1 MELSPAFDIVPN
13 ATSEP
18 RSLAMQLCDGRW
30 DISANAIL
38 VDWKF
43 FGFNSL
49 DEVKQYKAKLIEKI
63 QFQSQYLS
71 QFKAS
76 REFEY
81 LLRVRA
87 ITIIKLIS

>member
-63 QFQSQYLS
+63 RFQSEYLS
-71 QFKAS
+71 QFSAS
-76 REFEY
+76 KEFEY
-81 LLRVRA
+81 LLAARA
-87 ITIIKLIS
+87 SAMIRLIS